1 VPLFRRYRVT
11 LSFMDSAIATLLQ
24 RLVEGP
30 AFLLLGQ
37 VLDDPAVPVPQ
48 PVRPGPDGDAAYAE
62 YDRLVG
68 ARALPT
74 WLPDTADYP
83 WNGVFTSR
91 IDSSLLDVFR
101 RDWRGV
107 EPTAQP
113 QVGRHPRSTT
123 RLQLRYLFG
132 GLGLPESERPPA
144 GPVAEAEA
152 RSHAAETLNALA
164 DTIITPRG
172 VLVIDGYQVGDWLR
186 PQELFT
192 FASRLQAHQAHLFSA
207 TDELLADQFIIA
219 AQDKGVLVTHRE
231 TFSEVLSGLEEAGR
245 LQRATAGRGAQGG
258 RFIPVGDSFAEA
270 DTDTWNRVIGAA
282 RPVSTDL
289 LEPFTSASP
298 AMRYERFRHF
308 LGTGEGQPQWKA
320 VASDYNLQRDFEPE
334 LLHRVQAALSELRLP
349 EPVIVAGQTATG
361 KTIALCALALEVAR
375 SGRAAVL
382 HRSVRGERPTLADI
396 EAFAS
401 WADQDHGLPTLLVWD
416 GMVDVD
422 EYYLLQRQLN
432 SRGQRVLIV
441 GSSYLSTQQSKST
454 RQRGSSIITVGPTL
468 SAAEIRRVS
477 EWLPAFG
484 VPLPDKLIEELDSS
498 FLALLYR
505 LLPETE
511 RGLRLGLVGEVRA
524 AEIGLEKLSRTA
536 ARDDEARLT
545 AVARALADAGFPIDS
560 LRPTERPNAELISL
574 PFEERS
580 SAEQVTSMVLVA
592 GRRGLRVPLELA
604 LRVLGRDGASRLV
617 DLVKRFDIFRWT
629 EDDSG
634 SQFLGTRTPLEA
646 ELLARED
653 LNLQAEVEVAVQLI
667 AHLRP
672 ALNRWG
678 GGEVQ
683 FIADLLEKIGP
694 QSGDRRFAPH
704 YLDLAAAFREL
715 RLSRGRTHHRLA
727 FLEANLTR
735 EYVKWAQPDDVMPR
749 EDRIRA
755 LHDVQRMLEETLEE
769 ADASTQSRLNLLVEL
784 ASTEGSQIF
793 ELSDSRDEAA
803 SSRIPTL
810 MKDVTRAALQARALD
825 PENVYPVDVIAW
837 TTRDAVE
844 SGVLEEQ
851 DRLDLLASAQASLE
865 SLDPDALSPRQR
877 AQYDDRY
884 REMGRLLND
893 PVMQTEHLV
902 ALSNNEDPAAYYFL
916 ALVAARGGADGPKV
930 AVQALM
936 QAPVEVRSDWRC
948 SRLLLD
954 LFWESKT
961 GKRFLRGE
969 REVVALTAD
978 DWGECLSI
986 ADAIPDAGGYD
997 RYRRDFLRGLALF
1010 HLEQYQS
1017 SEEVFRRLGDE
1028 SRDLSSRVVSKYLAS
1043 SPDGTPRKFTGRV
1056 VSASP
1061 DGRRGR
1067 AWVYE
1072 LHIEV
1077 PFTPLRFSVSDY
1089 RTRGDN
1095 LPSFHIAF
1103 NMRGAQADRITS
1115 PSAHST
1121 GQSADAR

>member
-1 VPLFRRYRVT
+1 
-11 LSFMDSAIATLLQ
+11 MDSAIATLLQ

-37 VLDDPAVPVPQ
+37 ALDDSVVPVPQ
-48 PVRPGPDGDAAYAE
+48 LALHGPDADAAYAE
-62 YDRLVG
+62 YDRLMG
-68 ARALPT
+68 ARPVPR
-74 WLPDTADYP
+74 WLSDVADYP
-83 WNGVFTSR
+83 WNGVLTSR
-91 IDSSLLDVFR
+91 IDSSLLGVFR

-113 QVGRHPRSTT
+113 QIGRHPRSVTK
-123 RLQLRYLFG
+123 LQLRYLFG
-132 GLGLPESERPPA
+132 GLGLPEDERPPVGA
-144 GPVAEAEA
+144 VAEAESRA
-152 RSHAAETLNALA
+152 RAAETLNTLA

-172 VLVIDGYQVGDWLR
+172 VLVIDGYQTGDWLR

-192 FASRLQAHQAHLFSA
+192 FATRLQAHQAHLFSV
-207 TDELLADQFIIA
+207 TDDLLADPFISA
-219 AQDKGVLVTHRE
+219 AQDRGVLVTHRE
-231 TFSEVLSGLEEAGR
+231 TFGEVLSRLEDAGR

-258 RFIPVGDSFAEA
+258 RFIPVGDSFAEV

-320 VASDYNLQRDFEPE
+320 VASGYNLQRDFEPR
-334 LLHRVQAALSELRLP
+334 LLQQVQAALDELRLP

-416 GMVDVD
+416 GMVDID
-422 EYYLLQRQLN
+422 EYYMLQRQLN
-432 SRGQRVLIV
+432 SRGQRVLII
-441 GSSYLSTQQSKST
+441 GSSYLPPQRM
-454 RQRGSSIITVGPTL
+454 RQRSNIIVVEPTL
-468 SAAEIRRVS
+468 GAAEIRRVS
-477 EWLPAFG
+477 EWLPTFG

-511 RGLRLGLVGEVRA
+511 RGLRLGLVSEVRA
-524 AEIGLEKLSRTA
+524 AEIGLEKLSRTT

-545 AVARALADAGFPIDS
+545 AIARALADAGFPIDS

-574 PFEERS
+574 SFEERS

-653 LNLQAEVEVAVQLI
+653 LTLQTEVEVAVRLI
-667 AHLRP
+667 TNLRP
-672 ALNRWG
+672 VLNRWG

-694 QSGDRRFAPH
+694 QSDDHRFAPH
-704 YLDLAAAFREL
+704 YLELAAAFREL
-715 RLSRGRTHHRLA
+715 RQSRGHIHHRLA

-735 EYVKWAQPDDVMPR
+735 EYVKWAQPDNVIPR
-749 EDRIRA
+749 EDRLQA
-755 LHDVQRMLEETLEE
+755 LRDVQRMLEEILEE
-769 ADASTQSRLNLLVEL
+769 ADASTQSRQNLLVEL
-784 ASTEGSQIF
+784 ASAEGSQIF
-793 ELSDSRDEAA
+793 ELSESGDDAA
-803 SSRIPTL
+803 SSQILAL
-810 MKDVTRAALQARALD
+810 MTDVTRAALLARALD

-837 TTRDAVE
+837 TTRDAVK
-844 SGVLEEQ
+844 SGMLAQ
-851 DRLDLLASAQASLE
+851 RDRLELLASAQASLE
-865 SLDPDALSPRQR
+865 SLDPDALSPRQL
-877 AQYDDRY
+877 AKYDLRHV
-884 REMGRLLND
+884 EMAELLND
-893 PVMQTEHLV
+893 PVMQKEHVV
-902 ALSNNEDPAAYYFL
+902 ALSNNNDPAAYYFL
-916 ALVAARGGADGPKV
+916 ALIASREGAEGPKV

-969 REVVALTAD
+969 REVVPFTGAD
-978 DWGECLSI
+978 WDECLAI
-986 ADAIPDAGGYD
+986 ADAIPEAGGYD

-1010 HLEQYQS
+1010 HLGQYQS

-1028 SRDLSSRVVSKYLAS
+1028 SRDLSSRVISKYLAS

-1056 VSASP
+1056 VSATP

-1067 AWVYE
+1067 VWVYE

-1077 PFTPLRFSVSDY
+1077 PFIPLRFSVSDY
-1089 RTRGDN
+1089 RARGDN

-1103 NMRGAQADRITS
+1103 NMRGALADPITNR
-1115 PSAHST
+1115 SAHST
-1121 GQSADAR
+1121 GRSADAR

>member
-1 VPLFRRYRVT
+1 
-11 LSFMDSAIATLLQ
+11 MDSATTTLLQ

-37 VLDDPAVPVPQ
+37 ALDDPVVPVPQ
-48 PVRPGPDGDAAYAE
+48 PALPGPDTDAAYAE
-62 YDRLVG
+62 YDRLMG
-68 ARALPT
+68 ARPVPG
-74 WLPDTADYP
+74 WLSDAADYP

-101 RDWRGV
+101 RDWRRV
-107 EPTAQP
+107 VPTARP
-113 QVGRHPRSTT
+113 QVGRHPRSVTE
-123 RLQLRYLFG
+123 LQLRYLFG
-132 GLGLPESERPPA
+132 GLGLPEDERPPS
-144 GPVAEAEA
+144 GVIAEAESRA
-152 RSHAAETLNALA
+152 HAVETLNALA

-172 VLVIDGYQVGDWLR
+172 VLVIDGFRAGDWLR
-186 PQELFT
+186 PQELYT
-192 FASRLQAHQAHLFSA
+192 FAARLQAQQAHLFSA
-207 TDELLADQFIIA
+207 TDDLLADPFIRA
-219 AQDKGVLVTHRE
+219 AQDKGVLATHRE
-231 TFSEVLSGLEEAGR
+231 TFGEVLSGLENAGR

-258 RFIPVGDSFAEA
+258 RFIPVGDSFAEVG
-270 DTDTWNRVIGAA
+270 TDTWNGVIGAA

-298 AMRYERFRHF
+298 AMRYDRFRHF

-320 VASDYNLQRDFEPE
+320 VASGYNLQRDFESV
-334 LLHRVQAALSELRLP
+334 LLQRVQTALGELGLP

-401 WADQDHGLPTLLVWD
+401 WADQGHGLPTLLVWD
-416 GMVDVD
+416 GMVDAD
-422 EYYLLQRQLN
+422 EYYMLQRQLN

-441 GSSYLSTQQSKST
+441 GSSYLPPQQQST
-454 RQRGSSIITVGPTL
+454 GQRGNIITVEPTL

-477 EWLPAFG
+477 DWLPSFG
-484 VPLPDKLIEELDSS
+484 VPLPESLVEELDSS

-511 RGLRLGLVGEVRA
+511 RGLRLGLVSEVRT
-524 AEIGLEKLSRTA
+524 AEIGLERLSRSTA
-536 ARDDEARLT
+536 WDSETRLT
-545 AVARALADAGFPIDS
+545 AVGRALADAGVPLGV
-560 LRPTERPNAELISL
+560 LRPTERPDAELVSL
-574 PFEERS
+574 SFEERS
-580 SAEQVTSMVLVA
+580 TAEQVTSMVLVA

-653 LNLQAEVEVAVQLI
+653 LTLQTEAEVAVKLI
-667 AHLRP
+667 ANLRP

-694 QSGDRRFAPH
+694 QSRDRRFAPH
-704 YLDLAAAFREL
+704 YLEFAAAFREL
-715 RLSRGRTHHRLA
+715 RQSRGHAHHRLA

-735 EYVKWAQPDDVMPR
+735 EYVKWAQQHDVIPR
-749 EDRIRA
+749 EDRLQA
-755 LHDVQRMLEETLEE
+755 LHDVQRMLEDTLEE
-769 ADASTQSRLNLLVEL
+769 ADASPQSRLNLLVEL
-784 ASTEGSQIF
+784 ASAKGSQIF
-793 ELSDSRDEAA
+793 ELSESGDDTA
-803 SSRIPTL
+803 SSQIPAL
-810 MKDVTRAALQARALD
+810 MKDITRAALQARALD

-837 TTRDAVE
+837 TTRDAVK
-844 SGVLEEQ
+844 SGMLAQQ

-865 SLDPDALSPRQR
+865 SLDPDTLSPGQLATLDNRHV
-877 AQYDDRY
+877 
-884 REMGRLLND
+884 EMAGLLND

-902 ALSNNEDPAAYYFL
+902 ALSNNNDPAAYYFL
-916 ALVAARGGADGPKV
+916 ALIAARAGADGPKV

-936 QAPVEVRSDWRC
+936 QAPAEVRSDWRC

-961 GKRFLRGE
+961 GKRFLKGE
-969 REVVALTAD
+969 REVAPLTGAD
-978 DWGECLSI
+978 WDECLTI

-1010 HLEQYQS
+1010 HRGHYQA

-1028 SRDLSSRVVSKYLAS
+1028 SRDLSSRVISKYLAS
-1043 SPDGTPRKFTGRV
+1043 SPDGTPAKFTGRV
-1056 VSASP
+1056 VSAAP
-1061 DGRRGR
+1061 DGRHGR
-1067 AWVYE
+1067 VWVYE
-1072 LHIEV
+1072 LRIEI
-1077 PFTPLRFSVSDY
+1077 PFIPLRFPVSDW
-1089 RTRGDN
+1089 GDN

-1103 NMRGAQADRITS
+1103 NMRGALADPITS
-1115 PSAHST
+1115 RSARAT
-1121 GQSADAR
+1121 GRSADAR